1 MRLCVPQVCRLR
13 APTVKPRRRY
23 ASASASR
30 SRTVWATWCRPRG
43 IVPPWASLIDR
54 RERRRRQDLAR
65 QRLYDRA
72 VALALGAFADPL
84 GIAHERVP
92 FLLALG
98 QRFPGQHVMQVVV
111 GFADQRGPEAGLADA
126 VPLPDAERGG
136 LEALEQCRHAARHA
150 TVDAQFV
157 DHGAVRWLVVSGSA
171 AARGGA
177 IYTNRGP
184 STTGSVAR
192 MERSEIRERRCPSRR
207 AAEST
212 FPHCALM
219 SPVKARRRN
228 SASSRQTLSV
238 RSLGTLIGQR

>member
-43 IVPPWASLIDR
+43 IVPPFASLIDR

-65 QRLYDRA
+65 QRLNDRA
-72 VALALGAFADPL
+72 VAFALGAFADPL
-84 GIAHERVP
+84 EIAHERVP

-98 QRFPGQHVMQVVV
+98 QRFPRQHVMQVVV

-136 LEALEQCRHAARHA
+136 FEALEQCRHAARHA

-157 DHGAVRWLVVSGSA
+157 DHGAVRWLVVGGSA
-171 AARGGA
+171 AAQGGA
-177 IYTNRGP
+177 IYTNRGS

-192 MERSEIRERRCPSRR
+192 MERSEIWERPRPNHRHAGLRFSRN
-207 AAEST
+207 AA
-212 FPHCALM
+212 M
-219 SPVKARRRN
+219 
-228 SASSRQTLSV
+228 
-238 RSLGTLIGQR
+238 